1 MIRARIAA
9 RTTVMTAAL
18 ETRTGFSTA
27 KPMDYAAAET
37 AGTSHAVIIAAK
49 EATDPSSTAV
59 PILLIWKEVE
69 T

>member
-1 MIRARIAA
+1 
-9 RTTVMTAAL
+9 
-18 ETRTGFSTA
+18 
-27 KPMDYAAAET
+27 MDYAAAET